1 MTTTLSFDDINMI
14 IHRVIETLDKRA
26 AVASQ
31 RHTDDRETACFTKD
45 FDGHGL
51 RMVDMDEPAREQAM
65 LDSVVSRINEAS
77 ARVELQLDR
86 IYDLGNRLYGAMPEE
101 GSGLGRVMAAEP
113 ATMDRVFIALARLDE
128 LNAQLSC
135 AVDRIAGI
143 A

>member
-1 MTTTLSFDDINMI
+1 MDREHNRRMSAAAE
-14 IHRVIETLDKRA
+14 RG

-31 RHTDDRETACFTKD
+31 RHADDRETVYSTKD

-86 IYDLGNRLYGAMPEE
+86 IYGLGNRLYGAMPEE
-101 GSGLGRVMAAEP
+101 GSGLGRAMAAEP